1 MFVRFVFY
9 GIPLFECVFLYSFL
23 YFSLA
28 VFLLFASFVLFR
40 LVCLYFILLC
50 FLDAYLYSNERMAC
64 RVDEEVSRIWKE

>member
-40 LVCLYFILLC
+40 LVCLYFILLR

-64 RVDEEVSRIWKE
+64 RVDEEVSRIWEE